1 MTFNISNILDL
12 ASGSKKRQFVLV
24 TRDSFTDSTFVFAD
38 ILSCYSK
45 QNYSFI
51 IVNLSQSY
59 NHYNHVLL
67 KSGVN
72 VRSLNDQ
79 QRIKFVSVLSD
90 AEKLDENDSQHLL
103 NPHLDCSNVNYLN
116 HLYFSIKEA
125 TEIMTSTDK
134 LNGFVIF
141 VDDINV
147 LLNLGISVNC
157 IQSFLLYLYSLCMNE
172 TSHPGV
178 LFMGAINDDCQ
189 ESSVELLNYVSHLVD
204 VKIQVEYLET
214 GCSKETDGKIT
225 LEQKCKA
232 TCSSKKQ
239 KMYFKIYDKGAKIL
253 ALGL

>member
-1 MTFNISNILDL
+1 MTFNISNSLDL

-24 TRDSFTDSTFVFAD
+24 TRDAFTDSTFVFAD

-90 AEKLDENDSQHLL
+90 AEKLDENDSQRLL
-103 NPHLDCSNVNYLN
+103 SPHLDCSNVNCLK
-116 HLYFSIKEA
+116 HLYCSIQEA
-125 TEIMTSTDK
+125 TEVITSTHEQ
-134 LNGFVIF
+134 NGFIIF

-147 LLNLGISVNC
+147 LLNLGVPVHC
-157 IQSFLLYLYSLCMNE
+157 IQLFVLYLYSLCMNE

-178 LFMGAINDDCQ
+178 LFMGAVNDDCQ
-189 ESSVELLNYVSHLVD
+189 EKCVKFLNYISYLVD
-204 VKIQVEYLET
+204 VKIQVECLET
-214 GCSKETDGKIT
+214 GCSKETDGK
-225 LEQKCKA
+225 
-232 TCSSKKQ
+232 
-239 KMYFKIYDKGAKIL
+239 
-253 ALGL
+253 